1 MFSAKITGL
10 EAVFARVEKA
20 SEAVRDRVPEEL
32 AAACL
37 NIQQEAAYQAPRNLG
52 KLAQSIQVN
61 QTNRLAPYVYSSAK
75 YAPYIEWGTGGKVSV
90 PAKYATYA
98 MQFKG
103 KGGGTLE
110 EMLLAIMD
118 WVKQKG
124 LAGTYNI
131 KTQKRSGNK
140 SARQFEDAAV
150 AYPIALS
157 ILRKGI
163 RPQPFFFSAVE
174 NEKPRLIKRIKNLLK

>member
-1 MFSAKITGL
+1 MFNAKLDGL
-10 EAVFARVEKA
+10 DKLFARVEKA
-20 SEAVRDRVPEEL
+20 SEAVRDGVQDEL
-32 AAACL
+32 ANAAL
-37 NIQQEAAYQAPRNLG
+37 NIQREAAYQAPRNLG

-61 QTNRLAPYVYSSAK
+61 QSDRLAPYVFSSAS

-90 PAKYATYA
+90 PAKYAQYA

-103 KGGGTLE
+103 KGKGTLE

-118 WVKQKG
+118 WVRQKG
-124 LAGTYNI
+124 LSGTYST
-131 KTQKRSGNK
+131 KTQRRTGNK
-140 SARQFEDAAV
+140 GARDFEDASV
-150 AYPIALS
+150 AYAIALS

-174 NEKPRLIKRIKNLLK
+174 NEKPRLMKRIKALLK

>member
-1 MFSAKITGL
+1 MFSAKLDGL
-10 EAVFARVEKA
+10 DSLMARIEKT
-20 SEAVRDRVPEEL
+20 SEAVRDGVQDEL
-32 AAACL
+32 AAAAQ
-37 NIQQEAAYQAPRNLG
+37 NIRLEAAYQAPKNLG
-52 KLAQSIQVN
+52 KLSQSIQVN
-61 QTNRLAPYVYSSAK
+61 LNDRLAPYVYSSAK

-90 PAKYATYA
+90 PAKYASYA

-118 WVKQKG
+118 WVRQKG
-124 LAGTYNI
+124 LAGSYSV
-131 KTQKRSGNK
+131 KTQRRAGNK
-140 SARQFEDAAV
+140 SARMIEDAEV
-150 AYPIALS
+150 AYPIAIA